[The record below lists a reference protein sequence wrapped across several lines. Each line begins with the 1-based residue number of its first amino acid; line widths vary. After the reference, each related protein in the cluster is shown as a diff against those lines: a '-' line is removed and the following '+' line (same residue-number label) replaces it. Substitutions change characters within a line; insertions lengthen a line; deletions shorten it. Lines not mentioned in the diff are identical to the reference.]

1 MSRFEIKTERLL
13 LKPLGPEYFASTNE
27 YAMDLEV
34 TKYMMYL
41 PNDSTDET
49 MMFLKNVET
58 EWSKETPSFYEL
70 AVIFKKKHIG
80 GLSAYIEDGVAEIGW
95 ILNRKY
101 WKKGFAYEASRALI
115 DYFAKNLSITHFMAH
130 CDTENADSYRLMEK
144 LGMVKTGENGSRKN
158 RSAQKESSEYQYEL
172 KL

>member
-27 YAMDLEV
+27 YAMDLEA

-80 GLSAYIEDGVAEIGW
+80 GVSAYIEDGVAEIGW
-95 ILNRKY
+95 ILNCKY